1 MKRLNLRLVFSGTET
16 KKHNFVTTIM
26 NFPISQL
33 CGPLN
38 PLPASRGPETS
49 DAKSGQG
56 RKRFQRYPCT
66 LCQAMTIT
74 VTAGQSHASPPIR
87 AWQGDK
93 MWPPTHPLRTAGLSF
108 SIVVR
113 FLQGKRREKESQ
125 TEIDLG
131 RQHDGV
137 DRFKVG

>member
-1 MKRLNLRLVFSGTET
+1 MRLVFSGTKR
-16 KKHNFVTTIM
+16 KKHNFVTTNI

-38 PLPASRGPETS
+38 PLPTSRRPETS

-56 RKRFQRYPCT
+56 WKRFQRYPCT
-66 LCQAMTIT
+66 LCQSMTIT
-74 VTAGQSHASPPIR
+74 VTAGQSHASQPIR

-93 MWPPTHPLRTAGLSF
+93 MWPPTHPLRMAGLSF

-113 FLQGKRREKESQ
+113 SLQHKRREKESQ
-125 TEIDLG
+125 TEKDLV
-131 RQHDGV
+131 RQHNGV
-137 DRFKVG
+137 DRINF